1 MATPLT
7 LTSTMRPSCRVPPG
21 AMCRMPGI
29 QSGSALIRR
38 SAALTSRRRD
48 AERCVRASSAS
59 GLRYRRSA
67 GLIVRLEFDLLAGLE
82 LSAPLGDPLVESR
95 DTLRRRAGHRNG
107 EGGPDSWRPGRAA
120 VSFLSP
126 VSRRET
132 KGKTV
137 PAGGNSGTGSG
148 VAADR
153 PDGSLPAPSASRTV
167 EQAGHI
173 VGARRVP
180 T

>member
-95 DTLRRRAGHRNG
+95 DTLKETPDVGRRGLARRRVLTDA
-107 EGGPDSWRPGRAA
+107 
-120 VSFLSP
+120 
-126 VSRRET
+126 RR
-132 KGKTV
+132 GIRCPIRL
-137 PAGGNSGTGSG
+137 PAGCHRHALLPRTL
-148 VAADR
+148 AD
-153 PDGSLPAPSASRTV
+153 
-167 EQAGHI
+167 
-173 VGARRVP
+173 
-180 T
+180 